1 MLLDVLFSDNVM
13 LSLLSVLIALPAL
26 LFSLS
31 AHEYA
36 HGFAA
41 YKQGD
46 GFAKSAGRL
55 TLNPFKHIDPIG
67 TLMMLLVGFG
77 WAKPVPIV
85 PGNFRNGRKSM
96 FIVSFAGIL
105 TNLILAVISMFLIYF
120 FVYIIAPA
128 SSFFLTDIG
137 IKIHSVVYM
146 VLYYMVFINLNL
158 AVFNLIPIS
167 PLDGYK
173 IFKEIFIGKINYSF
187 FLNME
192 RHSTIILLVFLVV
205 SNRIGLI
212 SMVSDFLFM
221 LMTKV
226 MELIFIAFV

>member
-85 PGNFRNGRKSM
+85 PGNFRNGRKIM
-96 FIVSFAGIL
+96 FIVSLAGIL
-105 TNLILAVISMFLIYF
+105 TNLILAV
-120 FVYIIAPA
+120 
-128 SSFFLTDIG
+128 
-137 IKIHSVVYM
+137 
-146 VLYYMVFINLNL
+146 VF
-158 AVFNLIPIS
+158 S
-167 PLDGYK
+167 
-173 IFKEIFIGKINYSF
+173 
-187 FLNME
+187 
-192 RHSTIILLVFLVV
+192 
-205 SNRIGLI
+205 
-212 SMVSDFLFM
+212 
-221 LMTKV
+221 
-226 MELIFIAFV
+226 